1 MVKSTGAAEVPLR
14 AAHLF
19 WCLDASLKAAYA
31 SLAQSKECGC
41 WTSIMIKD
49 ERCPAKGAQR
59 WLNCRGQ
66 WGCSDVEGQRL
77 SGMTA
82 ACLLCWAAAAVG
94 RLTVFGRRRFLG
106 SE

>member
-1 MVKSTGAAEVPLR
+1 MVNGDVGSTGVVEVLLR

-49 ERCPAKGAQR
+49 ERCEAKEAWG
-59 WLNCRGQ
+59 WLNCRRQ
-66 WGCSDVEGQRL
+66 
-77 SGMTA
+77 
-82 ACLLCWAAAAVG
+82 
-94 RLTVFGRRRFLG
+94 
-106 SE
+106 